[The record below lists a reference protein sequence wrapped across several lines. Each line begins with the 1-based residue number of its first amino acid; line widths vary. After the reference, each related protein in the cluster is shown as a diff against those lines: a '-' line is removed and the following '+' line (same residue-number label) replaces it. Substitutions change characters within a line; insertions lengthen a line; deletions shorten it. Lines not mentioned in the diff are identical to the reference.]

1 MRGSQKE
8 HRVSDVRNAVPKL
21 QTGTCLETQK
31 QLNREEQPTVEE
43 QEGAAQRSQGK

>member
-8 HRVSDVRNAVPKL
+8 HRVRDARNAVPKI

-31 QLNREEQPTVEE
+31 PTNREEQPMVEE